1 MALRYLISASVCKT
15 EHTHFTGA
23 AVAKN
28 LPATQE
34 TQIQSLGGDDPL
46 EEDGNLLQGQLAWQ
60 PPPWQPTSVLLP
72 GEALGQKKPGG
83 LQSIG
88 YQSQT

>member
-1 MALRYLISASVCKT
+1 MSV
-15 EHTHFTGA
+15 
-23 AVAKN
+23 
-28 LPATQE
+28 PP
-34 TQIQSLGGDDPL
+34 LGGDDPL